1 MRAKF
6 NQNSIKNLSK
16 IYQNS
21 IKIKSIILP
30 QSPTTGIFILTY
42 PLQHYAITDGGGSA
56 DDGHGSDGGEM
67 DIVCAEQLLAHSYTQ
82 NVK

>member
-1 MRAKF
+1 MRTTK
-6 NQNSIKNLSK
+6 NRKDKIPNRKLQNFGPNKKL
-16 IYQNS
+16 
-21 IKIKSIILP
+21 IILP

-42 PLQHYAITDGGGSA
+42 PLQHYATTDGGGSA

>member
-1 MRAKF
+1 M
-6 NQNSIKNLSK
+6 IKRRRNICQK
-16 IYQNS
+16 QQQ
-21 IKIKSIILP
+21 IILP

-42 PLQHYAITDGGGSA
+42 QLRYYATTDGGGSG